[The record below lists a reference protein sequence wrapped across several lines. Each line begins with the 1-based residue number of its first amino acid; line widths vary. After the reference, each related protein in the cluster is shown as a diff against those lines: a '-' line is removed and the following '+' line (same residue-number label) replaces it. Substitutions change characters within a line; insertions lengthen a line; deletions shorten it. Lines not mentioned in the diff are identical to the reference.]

1 MSEENTFPQEKDKS
15 AVDKTEEV
23 IVMSKVTFNYILIAI
38 TFLCVG
44 IAIGF
49 FGLDS
54 EQDKATA
61 TLDEDQLREV
71 LISVL
76 EDSDLV
82 LGGGVTA
89 GVDTSRFDLVDNDPF
104 IGDEDAPIVIVEF
117 SDFFCSFCKRHFD
130 QTFTPILE
138 NYGQHIR
145 YVYRDFAQLTAE
157 SAPAAMAAECA
168 NEQGAF
174 WDFHNEFFNNQQSL
188 GREFYIATA
197 EKFGLDV
204 DAFTTCLDEERYFDE
219 VQLDIFDGQIE
230 GVRGTPGFFINGKFL
245 SGALPY
251 TFFERAIKQG
261 LDKANISYEVDDS
274 TDADSSDQGTEDV
287 VTESDADDTDS
298 NAENS
303 ESDATT
309 DDANGSES
317 EATPEDDTSEN
328 ADA

>member
-1 MSEENTFPQEKDKS
+1 MLEENNFAQEKDKPTI
-15 AVDKTEEV
+15 DKSEEV

-44 IAIGF
+44 IAIGV
-49 FGLDS
+49 FGLDA

-71 LISVL
+71 LVSVL
-76 EDSDLV
+76 SDSDLV
-82 LGGGVTA
+82 LGA
-89 GVDTSRFDLVDNDPF
+89 GATGDSTSRFDLVDDDPYL
-104 IGDEDAPIVIVEF
+104 GDEDAPIVIVEF

-145 YVYRDFAQLTAE
+145 YVYRDFAQLTPE

-174 WDFHNEFFNNQQSL
+174 WDFHNEFFENQQSL

-204 DAFTTCLDEERYFDE
+204 DAFTTCLDEERYADE

-261 LDKANISYEVDDS
+261 LDKANISYEAGDS
-274 TDADSSDQGTEDV
+274 NDTNTPDQVTEEAM
-287 VTESDADDTDS
+287 TESDASDNVGS
-298 NAENS
+298 S
-303 ESDATT
+303 ESTIE
-309 DDANGSES
+309 DDAESPASETS
-317 EATPEDDTSEN
+317 TNDTTEN
-328 ADA
+328 ADT